1 MSKIKVII
9 LRTAGTN
16 CDMETAF
23 AFEKV
28 GASADLV
35 HINSLASRTATLD
48 NYQILAI
55 PGGFTYGDDIASGKI
70 LANEIKYKLKDEIIG
85 FIKKG
90 KLIIGICNGFQVL
103 VKSGLLPN
111 SAGTFDDIE
120 VTLSINDSGKFE
132 DRWVYLKRQKS
143 EAKGQNCIWTE
154 GIEDIVYLPVAHAEG
169 KFIPRDEKTL
179 ESIRGTGLVA
189 LTYCDENGKE
199 AKYPANPNGS
209 VEGIAG
215 ISDPTGRI
223 FGLMPHPERHIF
235 NTQHPRWTRIKE
247 KKSPDGL
254 AIFENG
260 VKSASSLT

>member
-1 MSKIKVII
+1 MPKPKVII

-16 CDMETAF
+16 CDAETAF

-28 GASADLV
+28 GASSDLV
-35 HINSLASRTATLD
+35 HINSLVSSGCGLD
-48 NYQILAI
+48 DYQILAI

-70 LANEIKYKLKDEIIG
+70 LANEIRYKLKDKIID

-111 SAGTFDDIE
+111 STGNFNNVE

-132 DRWVYLKRQKS
+132 DRWVYLKTAGSASKNQK
-143 EAKGQNCIWTE
+143 CIWTKAVP
-154 GIEDIVYLPVAHAEG
+154 DISYLPVAHAEG
-169 KFIPRDEKTL
+169 KFIPRDEKMFEYIT
-179 ESIRGTGLVA
+179 RNGLVA
-189 LTYCDENGKE
+189 LTYCDEKGKE

-209 VEGIAG
+209 VGEIAG
-215 ISDPTGRI
+215 MCDVTGRV

-235 NTQHPRWTRIKE
+235 NTQHPRWTRVRRKG
-247 KKSPDGL
+247 SPDGL

-260 VKSASSLT
+260 VRAASNLI